1 MKQSKP
7 MAHKPKAKQTPIPYG
22 FKRKNGQLVVD
33 STKKV
38 IVQELYGKFV
48 ENPEL
53 ILEIE
58 KLIAEMVRAERSK
71 VAKLAYQRRL
81 IRLQQQGGK

>member
-1 MKQSKP
+1 MKQSKSK
-7 MAHKPKAKQTPIPYG
+7 AHQSKSKPDSVPFG
-22 FKRKNGQLVVD
+22 FTRKNGQLVVD
-33 STKKV
+33 PTKKDL
-38 IVQELYGKFV
+38 VQKLYGKFV

-58 KLIAEMVRAERSK
+58 KLMAEMVRAERSK

-81 IRLQQQGGK
+81 MRQQQGGK